1 MSISPPTDIVL
12 DVVRAV
18 DPERYKQAVA
28 RLDRLSGA
36 AETSFNDVLA
46 GEATEAG
53 PAASAGTATG
63 GNPPASASLPP
74 GRDAASVYQQFEAMA
89 LANLFEESM
98 PDDAAGFFGDGVAG
112 STWKSMLMEQIATQM
127 AKAGGIG
134 IASELARGAQDA
146 LMGGEAASVATTRSL
161 LTASIERPLLAALGT
176 DPLAGDEALP

>member
-36 AETSFNDVLA
+36 ADVSFSDVLKA
-46 GEATEAG
+46 EGAQPRPDA
-53 PAASAGTATG
+53 PAGTPSDVNLPVSA
-63 GNPPASASLPP
+63 NVPPKQ
-74 GRDAASVYQQFEAMA
+74 DAAAAYEQFEAMA
-89 LANLFEESM
+89 LANLFEASM

-112 STWKSMLMEQIATQM
+112 STWKSMLIEQIAIQM

-134 IASELARGAQDA
+134 IARELASGAQDA
-146 LMGGEAASVATTRSL
+146 LLGGDSASVRATRTL
-161 LTASIERPLLAALGT
+161 LTASIERPLLAALAA
-176 DPLAGDEALP
+176 DPSAADDALP